1 MAKFT
6 QKEKKREQ
14 KFPSD
19 FGSHKSMVNMEA
31 TQALHPGVE
40 FDDLS
45 HDELVVLTGENG
57 DYKTPKNRL
66 DSGLADPNRYSA

>member
-1 MAKFT
+1 MAGFT
-6 QKEKKREQ
+6 QQEKKREQ
-14 KFPSD
+14 KYPSD

-40 FDDLS
+40 FDDLT
-45 HDELVVLTGENG
+45 DKDLVVVTGENG